1 MRLTLLR
8 HGIAHDHAPTDFDR
22 ALTPA
27 GVAQLER
34 VLDGL
39 CASGWVPGA
48 ILHSPLVRTTQ
59 TAAAVARRFPRVPI
73 VATAALAGDDLAA
86 ILHAASPWV
95 EPVLVGHQPT
105 LGELLAEL
113 LGASHGT
120 TALPRAGVAMVEVDR
135 LPPRRRAQL
144 LAFLPPPA
152 LPPEDTGPG

>member
-8 HGIAHDHAPTDFDR
+8 HGIAEDHAASDFDR
-22 ALTPA
+22 ALTTV
-27 GVAQLER
+27 GTAQLER

-39 CASGWVPGA
+39 CADGWVPGA

-73 VATAALAGDDLAA
+73 VAVPELALDDLAA

-95 EPVLVGHQPT
+95 EPLLVGHQPT

-113 LGASHGT
+113 IGASPGT
-120 TALPRAGVAMVEVDR
+120 TALPRAGVAMLEVDR

-144 LAFLPPPA
+144 LAFLPPP
-152 LPPEDTGPG
+152 PM

>member
-8 HGIAHDHAPTDFDR
+8 HGIAEDHAATDFDR
-22 ALTPA
+22 ALTA
-27 GVAQLER
+27 VGAAQLER

-39 CASGWVPGA
+39 CAGGWVPGA

-73 VATAALAGDDLAA
+73 VAVSELAEDDLGA

-95 EPVLVGHQPT
+95 EPLLVGHQPT

-113 LGASHGT
+113 IGASPGT
-120 TALPRAGVAMVEVDR
+120 TALPRAGVAMLEVDR

-144 LAFLPPPA
+144 LAFLPPP
-152 LPPEDTGPG
+152 TM